1 MRRRSGDECAVVEMH
16 SAYSRQISNHRFFQI
31 PVARA
36 GAGERRDASAWSSR
50 GAFAVLGSENM
61 PRVSRETSARSRT
74 RSTSPA
80 TRPIGAGPLSA
91 SGLAARLFSCATW
104 CLFWVVGCPTAGRG
118 FGEASTSIGPFAP
131 AAGSGP
137 RLHRS
142 RGVSHPRATPREAVA
157 CLTRRPPLTRLV
169 RNSGDLKRDARDWL
183 ETRFSFFFSEA
194 SANFLPRRLLTA
206 AFLPAPSRQSTA
218 SWRRRARGR
227 FPRF

>member
-16 SAYSRQISNHRFFQI
+16 SAYSRQTSNHRFFQI

-91 SGLAARLFSCATW
+91 SGL
-104 CLFWVVGCPTAGRG
+104 GR
-118 FGEASTSIGPFAP
+118 
-131 AAGSGP
+131 
-137 RLHRS
+137 
-142 RGVSHPRATPREAVA
+142 
-157 CLTRRPPLTRLV
+157 
-169 RNSGDLKRDARDWL
+169 
-183 ETRFSFFFSEA
+183 
-194 SANFLPRRLLTA
+194 A
-206 AFLPAPSRQSTA
+206 AFLMRDLVPFLG
-218 SWRRRARGR
+218 RRMPDRGTGLRRGVDVHRAIRARRGVGTAIVLVLR
-227 FPRF
+227 RLPPARDATRGPWRA

>member
-1 MRRRSGDECAVVEMH
+1 MRGCRDAQCVLPADFQSPFFSDSCRARRRRRTARCERVV
-16 SAYSRQISNHRFFQI
+16 
-31 PVARA
+31 VAR
-36 GAGERRDASAWSSR
+36 GVR
-50 GAFAVLGSENM
+50 GARF
-61 PRVSRETSARSRT
+61 REH
-74 RSTSPA
+74 A
-80 TRPIGAGPLSA
+80 TRLTRNERTLENALDQPGHASDRRRPPIGIWPGRA
-91 SGLAARLFSCATW
+91 SFLTRDR

-142 RGVSHPRATPREAVA
+142 CGVSHPRATPREAVA

-206 AFLPAPSRQSTA
+206 AFLAPSRQSTA